1 MAAKPYHPYVSRPWY
16 CEYRGRHFYCAFFSK
31 YRLVPNG
38 GNSVFRLCLSESL
51 VKKLVD

>member
-1 MAAKPYHPYVSRPWY
+1 MAAKPITPMCAVPGIAST
-16 CEYRGRHFYCAFFSK
+16 GGGIFYCAFFSK